1 MKHFFSMMLALI
13 VLATTNATDLEYK
26 WQTGKTYRFQAVV
39 TDDISMNV
47 NMMGMQTSN
56 TDRFNTNTTFSLN
69 VKSVDATGK
78 ASAVLFVEAFEVKD
92 GSGNLVASMRDIPA
106 NAVKTDVTIDK
117 KGNFQFVKKITMIM
131 TESGNV
137 LVSGSAKENSVSASG
152 QAGNTKVDV
161 YAEFDPKTGTL
172 KAGYSVSEVATTKTK
187 TISIEQDSPEI
198 DIIPYS
204 FLELLALPEGSVA
217 QGDVTTI
224 QAGQIKVAITAAS
237 VSGGVAALNIKTATD
252 KNASPTKTKVDSKSS
267 EGDFGMDMDMGM
279 DMDNMMD
286 DMDAEDQAMFRG
298 GMQAQQQAMPDMTA
312 DITARFN
319 YDKGIFMDVNGTVN
333 TNMSMM
339 GMEVKT
345 KSVLGMKA
353 LN

>member
-1 MKHFFSMMLALI
+1 MKQLFTLMLALI
-13 VLATTNATDLEYK
+13 ALATTNATELEYK

-69 VKSVDATGK
+69 IKSVDATGK

-92 GSGNLVASMRDIPA
+92 GSGNLVASMKDIPA

-117 KGNFQFVKKITMIM
+117 KGNFQFVKKITMVM

-237 VSGGVAALNIKTATD
+237 VTGGVAALNIKTATD
-252 KNASPTKTKVDSKSS
+252 KSASPTKTKVDSKSS
-267 EGDFGMDMDMGM
+267 EGDFGMDMDMGS
-279 DMDNMMD
+279 MMD
-286 DMDAEDQAMFRG
+286 DMDMEDQAMLQG

-319 YDKGIFMDVNGTVN
+319 YDKGIFVDVNGTVN

>member
-1 MKHFFSMMLALI
+1 MKQLFTLMLALL
-13 VLATTNATDLEYK
+13 VLANANATELAYK
-26 WQTGKTYRFQAVV
+26 WQSGKTYRFQAVV

-92 GSGNLVASMRDIPA
+92 GSGNLVASMKDIPA

-117 KGNFQFVKKITMIM
+117 KGNFQFVKKITMVM

-137 LVSGSAKENSVSASG
+137 LVSGSAKENSVSTSG

-161 YAEFDPKTGTL
+161 YAEFDPKTGIL

-237 VSGGVAALNIKTATD
+237 VTGGVAALNIKTATD
-252 KNASPTKTKVDSKSS
+252 KSASPTKTKVDSKSS
-267 EGDFGMDMDMGM
+267 EGDFGMDMDMGS
-279 DMDNMMD
+279 MMD
-286 DMDAEDQAMFRG
+286 DMDMEDQAMFHG

-319 YDKGIFMDVNGTVN
+319 YEKGIFMDVNGTVN

>member
-1 MKHFFSMMLALI
+1 MKQLFTLMLALI
-13 VLATTNATDLEYK
+13 ALATTNATELEYK

-39 TDDISMNV
+39 TDDISMNM

-56 TDRFNTNTTFSLN
+56 TDRFNTNTTFSLT
-69 VKSVDATGK
+69 VKSVDVTGK

-117 KGNFQFVKKITMIM
+117 KGNFQFVKKITMVM

-161 YAEFDPKTGTL
+161 YAEVDPKTGTL
-172 KAGYSVSEVATTKTK
+172 KAGYSVSEVATTNTK

-198 DIIPYS
+198 DIIPYA
-204 FLELLALPEGSVA
+204 FLELLALPEGDVT
-217 QGDVTTI
+217 QGDVANI

-267 EGDFGMDMDMGM
+267 EGDFGMDMDMDNM
-279 DMDNMMD
+279 TNDMDT
-286 DMDAEDQAMFRG
+286 EDQAMFHG

-333 TNMSMM
+333 TNMNMM

>member
-1 MKHFFSMMLALI
+1 MKQLFTLMLALL
-13 VLATTNATDLEYK
+13 VLANANATELAYK
-26 WQTGKTYRFQAVV
+26 WQSGKTYRFQAVV

-198 DIIPYS
+198 DIIPYA
-204 FLELLALPEGSVA
+204 FLELLALPEGNVE
-217 QGDVTTI
+217 QGDVANI

-252 KNASPTKTKVDSKSS
+252 KSASPTKTKVDSKSS
-267 EGDFGMDMDMGM
+267 EGDFGMDMDM

-286 DMDAEDQAMFRG
+286 DMDAEDQAMFQG

-312 DITARFN
+312 DITVRFN
-319 YDKGIFMDVNGTVN
+319 YEKGIFMDVNGTVN

-339 GMEVKT
+339 GMEVKS
-345 KSVLGMKA
+345 KSVLAMKA

>member
-1 MKHFFSMMLALI
+1 MKHFFLMMLAMF
-13 VLATTNATDLEYK
+13 VLASTNATELEYK

-39 TDDISMNV
+39 TDDISMNM

-56 TDRFNTNTTFSLN
+56 TDRFNTNTTFSLS
-69 VKSVDATGK
+69 VKNVDATGK

-92 GSGNLVASMRDIPA
+92 GSGKLVASMKDIPA
-106 NAVKTDVTIDK
+106 NAVKTDVTVDK
-117 KGNFQFVKKITMIM
+117 KGNFQFVKKITMVM

-137 LVSGSAKENSVSASG
+137 LVSGSATENSVSASG

-198 DIIPYS
+198 DIIPYA
-204 FLELLALPEGSVA
+204 FLELLALPEGSVT
-217 QGDVTTI
+217 QGDVTNI
-224 QAGQIKVAITAAS
+224 QAGQVKVAITAAS
-237 VSGGVAALNIKTATD
+237 VTGGVAALNIKTATD
-252 KNASPTKTKVDSKSS
+252 KSASPTKTKVDSKSS
-267 EGDFGMDMDMGM
+267 EGDFEMDMDM

-286 DMDAEDQAMFRG
+286 DMDAEDQAMFQG

-339 GMEVKT
+339 GMEVKS
-345 KSVLGMKA
+345 KSVLAMKA